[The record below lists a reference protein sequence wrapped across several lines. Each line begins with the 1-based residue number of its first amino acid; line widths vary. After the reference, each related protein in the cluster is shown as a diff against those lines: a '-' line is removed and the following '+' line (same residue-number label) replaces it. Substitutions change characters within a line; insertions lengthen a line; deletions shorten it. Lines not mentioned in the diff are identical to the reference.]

1 MELNP
6 PHHSGTWKFP
16 TGGPPVFV
24 PDVNNV
30 PALSDAA
37 LRYQLNQ
44 IRIRDALR
52 SDVDVAAPT
61 ALSSDAEEAVAQ
73 SKAAL
78 EWEER
83 VVKYYKEQIAKG
95 RIAEMPPLPMSG
107 AWGKGHNI
115 PRPESWGPQKEKE
128 TAVPK
133 QAGQQS
139 IETSAVQ
146 AAEAEVEKEEKKEIE
161 EIEERQ
167 EMEDP
172 SDEEGRSWGVDK
184 FHPNSGN
191 PSHQRFHNPCTTCRI
206 DSSNNNEENEERH
219 HKVDP
224 PDASKPFWSWGQ
236 ETSPDTASP
245 PEQVDQNFSDICFEA
260 WRFFLNSLGGEFI

>member
-16 TGGPPVFV
+16 EQLGGPNTGGPPVFV
-24 PDVNNV
+24 PDLTNV

-44 IRIRDALR
+44 MQIRDALR

-61 ALSSDAEEAVAQ
+61 ALSSEAEEAVAQ

-115 PRPESWGPQKEKE
+115 PRPESWGPQKE

-139 IETSAVQ
+139 IEKSAVQ

-206 DSSNNNEENEERH
+206 ESSNNNEENEGR

-224 PDASKPFWSWGQ
+224 SDASKPFWSWG
-236 ETSPDTASP
+236 TDTASPDTASP
-245 PEQVDQNFSDICFEA
+245 PEQVDQNFSRYLF
-260 WRFFLNSLGGEFI
+260 